1 VKKLISKYA
10 LIVLGQVIKGEI
22 IMEEYNITLES
33 IKDRVKNGRITV
45 EEIEW
50 LIAKVEENNKK

>member
-1 VKKLISKYA
+1 MK
-10 LIVLGQVIKGEI
+10 
-22 IMEEYNITLES
+22 EYQITLES
-33 IKDRVKNGRITV
+33 IKDRVKSGRISV

>member
-1 VKKLISKYA
+1 MGNYK
-10 LIVLGQVIKGEI
+10 
-22 IMEEYNITLES
+22 ITLES

>member
-1 VKKLISKYA
+1 
-10 LIVLGQVIKGEI
+10 
-22 IMEEYNITLES
+22 MESYKITLES

>member
-1 VKKLISKYA
+1 
-10 LIVLGQVIKGEI
+10 
-22 IMEEYNITLES
+22 MEEYKITLES
-33 IKDRVKNGRITV
+33 IKDRVNKGRITV

>member
-1 VKKLISKYA
+1 MISPLK
-10 LIVLGQVIKGEI
+10 ICFNCSWINFKGEI
-22 IMEEYNITLES
+22 KVEEYKITLES

-50 LIAKVEENNKK
+50 LIAKVEESNKK

>member
-1 VKKLISKYA
+1 
-10 LIVLGQVIKGEI
+10 
-22 IMEEYNITLES
+22 MEEYQITLES

-45 EEIEW
+45 EEIKW